1 MSDGLGATAA
11 PTTSRRTRLHAGNR
25 TRVKI
30 CGITRV
36 EDGLAACAAGAD
48 AIGLVFYAPSPR
60 AVAIEAAAAIR
71 QALPP
76 FVTVVGL
83 FVNESEETVAQ
94 IAERV
99 RLDLL
104 QFHGD
109 ESPLDCERS
118 GLPYMKAV
126 RVNDNVDLLE
136 ASRRYAN
143 AKALVLDSHDEN
155 LWGGSGRTFDW
166 ELVPLD
172 IECPIVLAGGLTTAN
187 VADAIT
193 RLRPYGVDVSGGVEQ
208 SPGIKDAARIAKFI
222 QEVDRVTF
230 AERTG

>member
-1 MSDGLGATAA
+1 MSERVGAMATPITGR
-11 PTTSRRTRLHAGNR
+11 PTRVHAGAR

-30 CGITRV
+30 CGITRI
-36 EDGLAACAAGAD
+36 EDGLAASAAGAD

-60 AVAIEAAAAIR
+60 SVDIDQAIAIR
-71 QALPP
+71 RALPP

-83 FVNESEETVAQ
+83 FVNESEDTVARV
-94 IAERV
+94 AERV
-99 RLDLL
+99 KLDVL

-109 ESPLDCERS
+109 EPPSDCERS
-118 GLPYMKAV
+118 GMPYMKAI
-126 RVNDNVDLLE
+126 RVNDNVDLH
-136 ASRRYAN
+136 AVSKRYAN
-143 AKALVLDSHDEN
+143 ARALVLDSHDEK

-166 ELVPLD
+166 RLVPVD
-172 IECPIVLAGGLTTAN
+172 IALPIVLAGGLTPAN

-193 RLRPYGVDVSGGVEQ
+193 RLRPFGVDVSGGVEQ

-222 QEVDRVTF
+222 QEVDRVAF